1 MSSASSTFPPLKE
14 RPIKDTVVLF
24 DVDETLT
31 PARRFVSP
39 EILAMLQVLRSRV
52 AIGFVGG
59 SNLPKQQ
66 EQLATGNTD
75 GRQST
80 MKPRV
85 HDSQL

>member
-1 MSSASSTFPPLKE
+1 MSSFPPLKE

-39 EILAMLQVLRSRV
+39 QILEMLQQLRTQV

-66 EQLATGNTD
+66 EQLAAGDVNGANLS
-75 GRQST
+75 GRVQVSSAHL
-80 MKPRV
+80 K
-85 HDSQL
+85 